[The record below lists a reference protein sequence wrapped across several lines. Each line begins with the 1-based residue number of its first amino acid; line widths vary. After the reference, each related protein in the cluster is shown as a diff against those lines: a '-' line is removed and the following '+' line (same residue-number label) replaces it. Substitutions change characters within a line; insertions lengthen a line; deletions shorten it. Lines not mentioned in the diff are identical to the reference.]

1 MSLIQCQGLSKSY
14 GGKKALSN
22 VSFSLNAG
30 APIALVGPNG
40 AGKTT
45 LFSLLCGYLS
55 PSEGTIRL
63 LGETPNSPK
72 LLGKIAALPQDASL
86 DPNLT
91 IASQLT
97 LFARLQ
103 GMNTKLAAEEALR
116 VLGLVDLADIAQ
128 QKPPSL
134 SHGMGKRVAI
144 AQALI
149 GSPTLVLLDEP
160 TAGLDPANAKKVREL
175 VKTLSPTT
183 TFMISSHNLDELEKL
198 CDQVLYLD
206 KGELSQS
213 VSMHSSTDSDYLTL
227 TMQHC
232 DSEKLLQEVAKLN
245 GVINV
250 STKQNNSFVIQLAKD
265 EEKAAQQPAI
275 NNYQLEMQ
283 LLSLFNHQHW
293 QYKMLMK
300 GRTLEETLFS

>member
-1 MSLIQCQGLSKSY
+1 MSLIQCQGLSQLY
-14 GGKKALSN
+14 GSKKALN
-22 VSFSLNAG
+22 DVNFSLEAG

-55 PSEGTIRL
+55 PSAGTITL
-63 LGETPNSPK
+63 LGEAPNSPK
-72 LLGKIAALPQDASL
+72 LLGKIAALPQDAVL

-91 IASQLT
+91 IVSQLSF
-97 LFARLQ
+97 FARLQ
-103 GMNTKLAAEEALR
+103 GMGVEQARQEAIR
-116 VLGLVDLADIAQ
+116 VLTLVDLADVAE

-134 SHGMGKRVAI
+134 SHGMSKRVSI

-149 GSPTLVLLDEP
+149 GSPELVLLDEP

-175 VKTLSPTT
+175 VKSLSPTT

-206 KGELSQS
+206 KGQLSQA
-213 VSMHSSTDSDYLTL
+213 VSMHASTDSDYLTL
-227 TMQHC
+227 TMQSC
-232 DSEKLLQEVAKLN
+232 DSDLLQAEVTKLA
-245 GVINV
+245 GVVNV
-250 STKQNNSFVIQLAKD
+250 SSKQNKVFIIKLATD
-265 EEKAAQQPAI
+265 EEKAQSSNI
-275 NNYQLEMQ
+275 EMR
-283 LLSLFNHQHW
+283 LFTLFNQHKW
-293 QYKMLMK
+293 QYKMLLK

>member
-1 MSLIQCQGLSKSY
+1 MSLIQCQGLSKLY
-14 GGKKALSN
+14 GSKKALNN
-22 VSFSLNAG
+22 VSFSLEAG

-55 PSEGTIRL
+55 PSSGTIIL
-63 LGETPNSPK
+63 LGEAPNSPK
-72 LLGKIAALPQDASL
+72 LLGKIAALPQDAVL

-91 IASQLT
+91 IVSQLIF
-97 LFARLQ
+97 FARLQ
-103 GMNTKLAAEEALR
+103 GMNVEQAKQEALR
-116 VLGLVDLADIAQ
+116 VLVLVDLIDVAE

-134 SHGMGKRVAI
+134 SHGMSKRVSI

-149 GSPTLVLLDEP
+149 GSPELVLLDEP

-175 VKTLSPTT
+175 VKALSPTT

-206 KGELSQS
+206 KGQLSQA
-213 VSMHSSTDSDYLTL
+213 VSMHASTDSDYLTL
-227 TMQHC
+227 TMQSC
-232 DSEKLLQEVAKLN
+232 DSDVLQAEVAKLA
-245 GVINV
+245 GVVNISSKQSNV
-250 STKQNNSFVIQLAKD
+250 FIIQLD
-265 EEKAAQQPAI
+265 TNTEKAHNSDI
-275 NNYQLEMQ
+275 EMR
-283 LLSLFNHQHW
+283 LFALFNQHQW
-293 QYKMLMK
+293 QYKMLLK

>member
-1 MSLIQCQGLSKSY
+1 MSLIQCQGLSQLY
-14 GGKKALSN
+14 GSKKALN
-22 VSFSLNAG
+22 DVNFSLEAG

-55 PSEGTIRL
+55 PSAGTITL
-63 LGETPNSPK
+63 LGEAPNSPK
-72 LLGKIAALPQDASL
+72 LLGKIAALPQDAVL

-91 IASQLT
+91 IVSQLSF
-97 LFARLQ
+97 FARLQ
-103 GMNTKLAAEEALR
+103 GMGVEQARQEAIR
-116 VLGLVDLADIAQ
+116 VLTLVDLADVAE

-134 SHGMGKRVAI
+134 SHGMGKRVSI

-149 GSPTLVLLDEP
+149 GSPELVLLDEP

-175 VKTLSPTT
+175 VKALSPTT

-206 KGELSQS
+206 KGQLSQA
-213 VSMHSSTDSDYLTL
+213 VSMHASTDSDYLTL
-227 TMQHC
+227 TMQSC
-232 DSEKLLQEVAKLN
+232 DSDLLQAEVAKLA
-245 GVINV
+245 GVVNV
-250 STKQNNSFVIQLAKD
+250 SSKQSKVFIIQLATD
-265 EEKAAQQPAI
+265 EEKAQSSDI
-275 NNYQLEMQ
+275 EMR
-283 LLSLFNHQHW
+283 LFALFNQHKW
-293 QYKMLMK
+293 QYKMLLK

>member
-14 GGKKALSN
+14 GSKQALN
-22 VSFSLNAG
+22 DVSFNLEAG

-55 PSEGTIRL
+55 PSAGTITL
-63 LGETPNSPK
+63 LGEAPNSPK
-72 LLGKIAALPQDASL
+72 LLGKIAALPQDAAL

-91 IASQLT
+91 IASQLAF
-97 LFARLQ
+97 FARLQ
-103 GMNTKLAAEEALR
+103 GMNAHVAAKEALR
-116 VLGLVDLADIAQ
+116 VLTLVDLAEVAQ

-134 SHGMGKRVAI
+134 SHGMSKRVAI

-149 GSPTLVLLDEP
+149 GSPQLVLLDEP

-175 VKTLSPTT
+175 VKALSTTT

-213 VSMHSSTDSDYLTL
+213 VSMRASTDSDYLTL
-227 TMQHC
+227 TMQNC
-232 DSEKLLQEVAKLN
+232 DSEKLLQEIAKLS
-245 GVINV
+245 GVINI
-250 STKQNNSFVIQLAKD
+250 SSKQTNVFIIQLDNKD
-265 EEKAAQQPAI
+265 KHKEENFPTHYDIEIA
-275 NNYQLEMQ
+275 
-283 LLSLFNHQHW
+283 LLSLLDSHQW
-293 QYKMLMK
+293 QYKMLLR